1 MSLTIQDIK
10 ERMKRW
16 DELTILEEL
25 HIRSEDLVDRFED
38 LIEDKIEYLEEL
50 VNWEEE

>member
-16 DELTILEEL
+16 DEIAILEEL

-38 LIEDKIEYLEEL
+38 LIEEKIDYLEEL